1 MGGDEE
7 TLLALARIGA
17 MLAGKAPLEKALK
30 KCLSKMA
37 QLMGIDSAGVYL
49 LKENS
54 TEMELVY
61 TYGVS
66 RRFAAAMASARIDR
80 GIVGRVF
87 KSGKPV
93 ALSRFSPRYPLAASI
108 KKEGLKTIAYI
119 PIRGAGKPRG
129 ILCLSNHKPYKFR
142 RTALRLSL
150 ALGRQIGN
158 AWEGSLVSGQAERRR
173 SQLES
178 LSRLSLEFGS
188 VRSATQLF
196 RLATRRA
203 KILLKADWSGIRIL
217 EGDQLS
223 LVAEADGRLGLKPSL
238 RIGESLTGR
247 VIRLK
252 KLLAVPDM
260 GTVSFQI
267 PNHKAAVMRRGYRAF
282 LGVPL
287 KYRGQVMGVISV
299 VERNA
304 KEFSAEEIS
313 LLQGVAEQVGL
324 AFHKLRLLEEK
335 EILQSVI
342 SEIHLLDLQPLLD
355 RLTQRIVD
363 FLKADVSTVRLL
375 DSSNQLTIQS
385 VFGPPELV
393 SKIRSEA
400 FTDLVGG
407 RYEWIL
413 KHRRP
418 LLIADLQRDRR
429 FPYHGSV
436 RATRMRGFAGVPLIG
451 RDEKILGL
459 LTVMTLLPRR
469 FLPHEIQFLREL
481 ASGASIA
488 IEEAMLID
496 ALSHNLR
503 ANIDFFNTVS
513 HDLRTPLNVIVGN
526 IDLIREGFFG
536 PLTVEQQK
544 RLQLLKRSSEDLLIM
559 LNQVLSFSRIDM
571 GGVELRIV
579 EFNLGD
585 FIEEVSAGVLALA
598 QAKGLEFEWSVE
610 SDCSMRGD
618 PHVIKEILYNLLTNA
633 IKYTEK
639 GVVSL
644 RAALE
649 PNGDQIRLEVTDT
662 GRGIPEDELPFI
674 FESFRQAGPP
684 SAYRH
689 GGVGLGLAIVKR
701 LLNLLGGQIEVKSA
715 PNEGS
720 TFKVTLPRVF
730 EPQIK

>member
-1 MGGDEE
+1 MGVDEN
-7 TLLALARIGA
+7 TLLVLARMGE
-17 MLAGKAPLEKALK
+17 MLAGKAPLEEALK
-30 KCLSKMA
+30 RWLPKMA
-37 QLMGIDSAGVYL
+37 RLVDVDSAGVYL

-54 TEMELVY
+54 IEMELVHS
-61 TYGVS
+61 YGVS
-66 RRFAAAMASARIDR
+66 RRFAAAVALARIDR

-87 KSGKPV
+87 RSGKAV

-108 KKEGLKTIAYI
+108 KKEGLKTIAYV
-119 PIRGAGKPRG
+119 PIRAAGRARG

-142 RTALRLSL
+142 GTILRLSL

-158 AWEGSLVSGQAERRR
+158 AWEGSLISAQAERRR
-173 SQLES
+173 AQLES

-196 RLATRRA
+196 RLVTRRA
-203 KILLKADWSGIRIL
+203 KTLLKADWCGIRIL

-223 LVAEADGRLGLKPSL
+223 LVAQADGRLGLKPSL
-238 RIGESLTGR
+238 RIGESLTGW
-247 VIRLK
+247 VIRFK
-252 KLLAVPDM
+252 RPLAVPDM

-267 PNHKAAVMRRGYRAF
+267 PNHRAAVMRRGYKAF

-287 KYRGQVMGVISV
+287 RFRGHAMGVLSV
-299 VERNA
+299 VRRKAE
-304 KEFSAEEIS
+304 EFSAEEMS
-313 LLQGVAEQVGL
+313 LLQGVAEQAGL
-324 AFHKLRLLEEK
+324 AFHKLKLLEEK
-335 EILQSVI
+335 EILQRVL
-342 SEIHLLDLQPLLD
+342 SEIHLLDFQALLD
-355 RLTQRIVD
+355 RLTQRVVD

-385 VFGPPELV
+385 VVGSPELV
-393 SKIRSEA
+393 TKIRSEA

-407 RYEWIL
+407 RHEWPL

-418 LLIADLQRDRR
+418 LFIADLQRDRR
-429 FPYHGSV
+429 FPYHGSI

-459 LTVMTLLPRR
+459 LTVKTLLPRR
-469 FLPHEIQFLREL
+469 FMSHEIQFLREL
-481 ASGASIA
+481 ASGTSIA
-488 IEEAMLID
+488 IEKALLVD
-496 ALSHNLR
+496 ALSNSLR
-503 ANIDFFNTVS
+503 AKVDFLNALS
-513 HDLRTPLNVIVGN
+513 HDLRTPLNVIIGN
-526 IDLIREGFFG
+526 IGLIQEGIFG
-536 PLTVEQQK
+536 PLTAELQR

-559 LNQVLSFSRIDM
+559 LNQLLSLSRIEV

-585 FIEEVSAGVLALA
+585 FVEEVSAGALALA
-598 QAKGLEFEWSVE
+598 QAKGLEFQWLVE

-618 PHVIKEILYNLLTNA
+618 PHVIKETLYNLLTNA

-649 PNGDQIRLEVTDT
+649 PGRDQIRLEVTDT
-662 GRGIPEDELPFI
+662 GRGIPEEEIPFI
-674 FESFRQAGPP
+674 FESFRQVGPP
-684 SAYRH
+684 SALGH

-701 LLNLLGGQIEVKSA
+701 LLKLLGGQIEVKSA
-715 PNEGS
+715 LNQGS
-720 TFKVTLPRVF
+720 TFTVTLPRVF
-730 EPQIK
+730 EPQTK